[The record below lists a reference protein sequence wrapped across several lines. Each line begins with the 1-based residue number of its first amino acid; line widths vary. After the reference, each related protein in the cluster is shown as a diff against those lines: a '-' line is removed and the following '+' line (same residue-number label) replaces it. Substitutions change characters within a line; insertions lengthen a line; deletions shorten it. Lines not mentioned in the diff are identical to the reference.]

1 MITARIVAWL
11 GLIPFALICFSWKL
25 AYFQFELWIDWVGTS
40 QLRLFLSGIY
50 WVLLLGSTTVWW
62 VAQIISWIFKNG
74 TFGKTALALA
84 VFWIPASGILW
95 IVMALT
101 CIWLYMW
108 SLAIAMEERC
118 NVSNVPAS

>member
-1 MITARIVAWL
+1 MIKARILAWL
-11 GLIPFALICFSWKL
+11 GLIPFALICFSWRF

-50 WVLLLGSTTVWW
+50 WVLLFGSTTIWW
-62 VAQIISWIFKNG
+62 LVQIPCWIFKRG
-74 TFGKTALALA
+74 TLTKTALALA
-84 VFWIPASGILW
+84 IFWIPASGILW

-108 SLAIAMEERC
+108 STAIGMEEQC